1 MRSIITLAAAPL
13 ALLAACADSTPVDEV
28 EPEPMAVDEVPVT
41 IDLPEIPVNS
51 LTTID
56 YPGVYSRDGRT
67 RLRLN
72 ADKTYELIQPDGTSA
87 SGAYSEMEDGSRIK
101 LENFEG
107 GPAWFSVGN
116 GAIYRLPSEST
127 PFSQI
132 TPEGEYKREPDRPA
146 ASVAP
151 TSTASPTATPTAS
164 STASPTPAEPAQAD

>member
-1 MRSIITLAAAPL
+1 MRSLIVLAAAPL
-13 ALLAACADSTPVDEV
+13 AMLAACADSTPVDEV

-41 IDLPEIPVNS
+41 IDLPEIPANS

-72 ADKTYELIQPDGTSA
+72 ADKTYELIRPDGTSVT
-87 SGAYSEMEDGSRIK
+87 GAYSELPDGSRIR
-101 LENFEG
+101 LEDFDG

-127 PFSQI
+127 PFGEI
-132 TPEGEYKREPDRPA
+132 TAEGEYKREPDRPT
-146 ASVAP
+146 ASVSP
-151 TSTASPTATPTAS
+151 SPTASPTASPA
-164 STASPTPAEPAQAD
+164 AAPTPAEPVEAPAE